1 MFCYIFVNMLG
12 VVRNGLEVPG
22 DFILFLLARYH
33 KAMSINVM

>member
-1 MFCYIFVNMLG
+1 MFCSLFVKMLV

-33 KAMSINVM
+33 KATSITVM